1 MKITFLG
8 CGTSTG
14 VPVIGCNCSVC
25 QSKNPKNKRYR
36 ASILISSQN
45 NNILVDTSTDL
56 RHQALNHA
64 INKVNAVLF
73 THPHADHLHGI
84 DELRSFNHLQR
95 ESIPCYGNRETIE
108 RVKQIF
114 NYIFVDYNGDGWK
127 PHLATHIISEPF
139 QLFDLTV
146 EPIEVDHGEMKVLGF
161 KIGAMS
167 YITDC
172 NNIPEVEKNKL
183 KDLDLLILD
192 ALRDKPH
199 PTHFNVSEALGIVE
213 ELKPKRTIFTHLS
226 HNLEYEETNAILPSG
241 VELAYDGMEITL

>member
-14 VPVIGCNCSVC
+14 VPVIGCSCSVC
-25 QSKNPKNKRYR
+25 LSNNPRNKRFR
-36 ASILISSQN
+36 ASILISN
-45 NNILVDTSTDL
+45 HDKNILVDTTTDL
-56 RHQALNHA
+56 RLQSLTHSIKQ
-64 INKVNAVLF
+64 INAVLF

-95 ESIPCYGNRETIE
+95 EPIPCYGNKETIQ

-127 PHLATHIISEPF
+127 PNLATNIISKPF
-139 QLFDLTV
+139 KLFDLTV
-146 EPIEVDHGEMKVLGF
+146 EPVEVDHGEMKVLGF
-161 KIGAMS
+161 RIGAMT

-172 NNIPEVEKNKL
+172 NRIPEDEKNKL
-183 KDLDLLILD
+183 QGLELLILD

-199 PTHFNVSEALGIVE
+199 PTHFNLTEALGIVE
-213 ELKPKRTIFTHLS
+213 ELKPKRAVFTHLS
-226 HNLEYEETNAILPSG
+226 HNLEYEETNAALPSG
-241 VELAYDGMEITL
+241 VELAYDGLEIEV